1 MKKVLYI
8 LSLIL
13 VGIGLISSLFG
24 HGIIGFILGGC
35 GVLLAITTFISGK
48 LIDASNQSTFD
59 NGEAS
64 LEGKINN
71 QIAESRRNKFKAES
85 EIRRLTSWSN
95 DAIFSAYSAAAQK
108 EGVMLEKDKLYE
120 HYDQIREQFG
130 PKIEFEAE
138 DKCDNIVKGYRDKI
152 NGYKERITVFDQKQD
167 EYLKLKD
174 KIKAVKQKEK
184 LMKKLE
190 SHDNHME
197 QADERELN
205 SIAAG
210 EYDLSQLT
218 MGSLEQEVLER
229 EEYYKQLEETKFLD
243 RL

>member
-1 MKKVLYI
+1 MKKILYI
-8 LSLIL
+8 FSLIM
-13 VGIGLISSLFG
+13 IGAGLLSWIFG
-24 HGIIGFILGGC
+24 HGFIGFLAASC
-35 GVLLAITTFISGK
+35 GVLLALGTFVGGK
-48 LIDASNQSTFD
+48 LIDASNQTSFD
-59 NGEAS
+59 KGEAS
-64 LEGKINN
+64 LESKINN
-71 QIAESRRNKFKAES
+71 QISEARRNKFKAES

-108 EGVMLEKDKLYE
+108 EGILIEREKLYE
-120 HYDQIREQFG
+120 NYDKIHEQLG
-130 PKIEFEAE
+130 TKIEFAAE

-152 NGYKERITVFDQKQD
+152 NGYKERIEVFDKKQD

-190 SHDNHME
+190 GHDSHME
-197 QADERELN
+197 QADEHELN

-229 EEYYKQLEETKFLD
+229 EEYYKQLEESKFID

>member
-1 MKKVLYI
+1 MKKLLYV
-8 LSLIL
+8 LSLIMVGAGGIMWLFNHGFLGFL
-13 VGIGLISSLFG
+13 VS
-24 HGIIGFILGGC
+24 GC
-35 GVLLAITTFISGK
+35 GILLALITFVSGK
-48 LIDASNQSTFD
+48 LIDASTQATFD
-59 NGEAS
+59 KGEAS

-71 QIAESRRNKFKAES
+71 QISEARRNKFKAES
-85 EIRRLTSWSN
+85 EIRRLTAWSN

-108 EGVMLEKDKLYE
+108 EGILLEKEKLYDN
-120 HYDQIREQFG
+120 YDKIHEQLG
-130 PKIEFEAE
+130 TKIEFEAE
-138 DKCDNIVKGYRDKI
+138 DKCDNIVKGYREKI

-184 LMKKLE
+184 MMKKLE
-190 SHDNHME
+190 GHDTHLE
-197 QADERELN
+197 QADERELS

-210 EYDLSQLT
+210 DYDLSQLT

-229 EEYYKQLEETKFLD
+229 EEYYKQLEETKFID